1 MDGSESA
8 GVCVEFAAEEA
19 ALRGAELRVVSAWEA
34 PVLAQEAAMSV
45 PDLYADLE
53 ASAETNVAEAVARA
67 QELQPNLACE
77 GKVLNGR
84 PQTVL
89 EEEAKR
95 AILMVVGRRGQG
107 GVASLLLGSVSA
119 HVVNHAPCPVTVVPP
134 RALVAITD
142 KTE

>member
-1 MDGSESA
+1 MGRVLVGVDGSESA
-8 GVCVEFAAEEA
+8 GVALEFAAEEA

-34 PVLAQEAAMSV
+34 PVLAQQAAMSV
-45 PDLYADLE
+45 PDLYTDLE

-67 QELQPNLACE
+67 RELQPNLACE

-119 HVVNHAPCPVTVVPP
+119 HVVNHALCPVTVVPP
-134 RALVAITD
+134 RAR
-142 KTE
+142 

>member
-1 MDGSESA
+1 MGRVLVGVDGSESA
-8 GVCVEFAAEEA
+8 GVALEFAAEEA

-34 PVLAQEAAMSV
+34 PVLAQQAAMSV

-134 RALVAITD
+134 RAR
-142 KTE
+142 